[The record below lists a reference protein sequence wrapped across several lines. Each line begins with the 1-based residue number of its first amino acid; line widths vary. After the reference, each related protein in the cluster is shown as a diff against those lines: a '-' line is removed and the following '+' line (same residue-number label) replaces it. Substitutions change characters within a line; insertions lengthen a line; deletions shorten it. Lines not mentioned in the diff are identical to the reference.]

1 MSSSDMSSTDMSSTD
16 MTTTELRRDIAAQR
30 QDIGRDLEAIGDR
43 LSPGRVADRSR
54 ERVRRRAS
62 SWKDRVM
69 GTMDD
74 ARGRV
79 TDAMPSTSSMTPDTP
94 PSEMVTERVEG
105 SPLVAGMVAFGIGF
119 IAGSVLPASRKERE
133 LAHRLEPQVGQ
144 LAQEVAD
151 TARSAGEDLAPVVQE
166 EAGKVKEEASQAA
179 SSVAGTAKSEM
190 SSARDEVRSTS

>member
-1 MSSSDMSSTDMSSTD
+1 MSSTDMSSTD

-62 SWKDRVM
+62 GWKDRVM
-69 GTMDD
+69 GTMGD

-79 TDAMPSTSSMTPDTP
+79 TDAMPSGSSMTPDTP
-94 PSEMVTERVEG
+94 PSEMVAERVEG

-133 LAHRLEPQVGQ
+133 LAHRVEPQMGQ

-190 SSARDEVRSTS
+190 SSARDEVRSSTT

>member
-1 MSSSDMSSTDMSSTD
+1 MTSTDMTSTD

-62 SWKDRVM
+62 SWKERVM
-69 GTMDD
+69 GTMGD
-74 ARGRV
+74 AV
-79 TDAMPSTSSMTPDTP
+79 PSASSMTPDTP
-94 PSEMVTERVEG
+94 PSEVVTEKVEG

-119 IAGSVLPASRKERE
+119 IAGSVLPASRRE
-133 LAHRLEPQVGQ
+133 QQLARDLEPQVGQ
-144 LAQEVAD
+144 LAREVAD

-166 EAGKVKEEASQAA
+166 EAAKVKDEATKAA

-190 SSARDEVRSTS
+190 STARDEVRSTS